1 MKDERSSGF
10 HAIWVSLISNVVL
23 TVLKIAV
30 GLLFASPVLV
40 ADGVHNAGDI
50 IATVAA
56 LTSSMVSKKPADED
70 HPYGHGKAE
79 VIASAMVAVILALAA
94 FWIGWQSV
102 LALFGSPETENWIPL
117 VAAAVSLVWKQALY
131 LYTIRIGRAE
141 KSKSV
146 LATAY
151 DHLADVYASLAAV
164 LGIGLALVGSRFE
177 WRWAAYGDPTAG
189 IIVSLLVLKLAY
201 EIGKDAVDILMER
214 TIPAEQLAKYEALI
228 AKQDGIKRIDRVRA
242 REHGHYIIVDVRV
255 GVPSHYTIQQ
265 GHDIC
270 RQVKQSIMNSDP
282 DVVEVMV
289 HLNPWDEE
297 EEEAAGT
304 ASP

>member
-1 MKDERSSGF
+1 MAEMQTKGLT
-10 HAIWVSLISNVVL
+10 AIWISLVSNIIL
-23 TVLKIAV
+23 TVLKIAA
-30 GLLFASPVLV
+30 GIAFASPVLL

-79 VIASAMVAVILALAA
+79 VVASALVAVILALAA
-94 FWIGWQSV
+94 FWIGLQSV
-102 LALFGSPETENWIPL
+102 SALFQEPENESLLALG
-117 VAAAVSLVWKQALY
+117 AAFLSLIWKWGLY

-164 LGIGLALVGSRFE
+164 LGIGLAVAGSHYG
-177 WRWAAYGDPTAG
+177 WTWAAYGDPIAG
-189 IIVSLLVLKLAY
+189 IAVSALVLKLAL
-201 EIGKDAVDILMER
+201 EMGREAIDILMEKNAPEEKLSR
-214 TIPAEQLAKYEALI
+214 YRELI
-228 AKQDGIKRIDRVRA
+228 LGVGHIKRIDRVRA
-242 REHGHYIIVDVRV
+242 REHGHYITVDVRV
-255 GVPSHYTIQQ
+255 GIPGGFTIQQ
-265 GHDIC
+265 GHDIS
-270 RQVKQSIMNSDP
+270 RKIKQSIMDEDP

-289 HLNPWDEE
+289 HLNPWY
-297 EEEAAGT
+297 AGE
-304 ASP
+304 

>member
-1 MKDERSSGF
+1 MPPARSKRLF
-10 HAIWVSLISNVVL
+10 AIWISLVSNVVL
-23 TVLKIAV
+23 TVMKIVV
-30 GLLFASPVLV
+30 GLLAGSAVLV

-50 IATVAA
+50 LATVAA

-79 VIASAMVAVILALAA
+79 VIASAMVAIILVVAA
-94 FWIGWQSV
+94 VWIGYHSI
-102 LALFGSPETENWIPL
+102 LSLFEPPNAESWLPF
-117 VAAAVSLVWKQALY
+117 VAACISLVWKQALY

-164 LGIGLALVGSRFE
+164 VGIGLALIGGRLG
-177 WRWAAYGDPTAG
+177 WDWTAYGDPVAG
-189 IIVSLLVLKLAY
+189 IIVSLLVLKLGI
-201 EIGKDAVDILMER
+201 EIGKDSVDILMER
-214 TIPAEQLAKYEALI
+214 TVPAEQLAHYESLI
-228 AKQDGIKRIDRVRA
+228 SGLDEIKRIDRVRA

-265 GHDIC
+265 GHDIS
-270 RQVKQSIMNSDP
+270 RQIKSCIMDNDP
-282 DVVEVMV
+282 EVVEVMV
-289 HLNPWDEE
+289 HLNPWNEGED
-297 EEEAAGT
+297 T
-304 ASP
+304 IV